1 MDIVF
6 LRSIAINLTMKRY
19 FPDLNAHSGKRQREK
34 EAERDAHT
42 HRDRSRRG
50 KFRKNGEKLVSKR
63 PLSVL
68 EFT

>member
-1 MDIVF
+1 MLIVE
-6 LRSIAINLTMKRY
+6 R
-19 FPDLNAHSGKRQREK
+19 DREK
-34 EAERDAHT
+34 KRLRETHT